1 MNRLILGGMDV
12 DKPGGSFY
20 GYKRAINHR
29 SKGGRL
35 GHNFDN
41 TGFNE
46 SNVLKVYEQK
56 AQIILRILRTG
67 EFSRADFEA
76 LGMDKAYFD
85 RFVEDYPFNEA
96 ADLGTASYDPAT
108 GVYTIRDFLALQ
120 DTHQELE
127 TAQRANQ
134 LAADLKGKFDVVLSV
149 GIGGSDLG
157 PKALCYALNHPYHNR
172 LTPEERDGWPE
183 IYFLGQSFNPEKLN
197 FLLER
202 FNPKKILVVYISKSG
217 STPEP
222 GTVEAYIFD
231 WLCKKV
237 GEKTAYKQTI
247 RITEKG
253 SPMDKMPEEKF
264 LATFH
269 IPSIYG
275 GRYSARGSAVGLLP
289 TALVGI
295 DAVEFMTGGIE
306 QGREILGADVESNP
320 AFLEAGFAYLAAQ
333 AGVTIFNEYPF
344 HDALELMGGWTR
356 QLVNESTGGKKK
368 IVTPFTVASLGPRD
382 NHSDMQHIQGY
393 AGAANQL
400 VHFYVVGQT
409 RNPEDLI
416 PIPDIFP
423 GTELAKKLGYFS
435 GNKISRHRA
444 NIYSFLGTEIA
455 TLQKEV
461 RNYVTFLPYINAE
474 MLGRLMTHKIAVT
487 LIFDL
492 LYGILSFGQP
502 LVEGY
507 KSYAAAA
514 CGEEKPGAEAKRALV
529 ESRLARLS
537 ETF

>member
-1 MNRLILGGMDV
+1 MGKLILGGMDV
-12 DKPGGSFY
+12 DKPGGAFY
-20 GYKRAINHR
+20 GYRKAYNHR
-29 SKGGRL
+29 SRGGKL

-41 TGFNE
+41 AGFNE
-46 SNVLKVYEQK
+46 RNILDLYGQK
-56 AQIILRILRTG
+56 AQIILKILRTG
-67 EFSRADFEA
+67 EISQTDIEA
-76 LGMDKAYFD
+76 LDMDRAYLD
-85 RFVEDYPFNEA
+85 RFVGEYAFNEA
-96 ADLGTASYDPAT
+96 ANMGTASYDPAT

-120 DTHQELE
+120 DSHQELE

-134 LAADLKGKFDVVLSV
+134 LAADLRGKFDVVLSV

-172 LTPEERDGWPE
+172 LTPEERNGWPE
-183 IYFLGQSFNPEKLN
+183 IYFLGQSFNPEKLDL
-197 FLLER
+197 LLER

-231 WLCKKV
+231 WLCKKM
-237 GEKTAYKQTI
+237 GEERAYKQTV

-253 SPMDKMPEEKF
+253 SPMDSIPGERF
-264 LATFH
+264 LDTFH

-275 GRYSARGSAVGLLP
+275 GRFSARGSAVGLLP
-289 TALVGI
+289 PALVGI
-295 DAVEFMTGGIE
+295 DAVEFLTGGIE
-306 QGREILGADVESNP
+306 QGREILGTDVGSEP
-320 AFLEAGFAYLAAQ
+320 AFLEAGFASLAAQ
-333 AGVTIFNEYPF
+333 AGATIFNEYPF
-344 HDALELMGGWTR
+344 HDALELWGGWGR
-356 QLVNESTGGKKK
+356 QLFNESTGGKKK

-409 RNPEDLI
+409 RNPEDLV

-423 GTELAKKLGYFS
+423 GTALAEKLGYFCKN
-435 GNKISRHRA
+435 GISRHRA
-444 NIYSFLGTEIA
+444 NINSFLGTEIA
-455 TLQKEV
+455 TSQKGV

-492 LYGILSFGQP
+492 LYGILPFGQP

-514 CGEEKPGAEAKRALV
+514 CGEERPGAEAKRALV
-529 ESRLARLS
+529 EARLARLG